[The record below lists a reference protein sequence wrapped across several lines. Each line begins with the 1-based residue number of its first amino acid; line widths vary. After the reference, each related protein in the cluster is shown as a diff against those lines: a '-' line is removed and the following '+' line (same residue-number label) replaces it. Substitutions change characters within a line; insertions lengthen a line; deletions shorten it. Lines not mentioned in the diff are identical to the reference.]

1 MTPDVP
7 EGIAVPNSTST
18 PTIERLAGLPRSE
31 RLDALQALVVS
42 EFKATLLM
50 AEEDELPMDGS
61 FFDLGMT
68 SLRLTEIKQWLDDL
82 LGRAVSANSLFN
94 RPTMNALLEHLTEE
108 ILPELFAAP
117 AAEPV
122 AAGAATGER
131 ALVDSLLHDL
141 YRA

>member
-1 MTPDVP
+1 MPDVA
-7 EGIAVPNSTST
+7 EGNAVPNSAST
-18 PTIERLAGLPRSE
+18 PTIQRLRALPRSE
-31 RLDALQALVVS
+31 RRDALQALVVR

-50 AEEDELPMDGS
+50 AEEDELPMEQS

-68 SLRLTEIKQWLDDL
+68 SLGLTEVKQSLEDR
-82 LGRAVSANSLFN
+82 LGRAISANSLFN
-94 RPTMNALLEHLTEE
+94 RPTMNALVAHLTDEV
-108 ILPELFAAP
+108 LPEMFAAP

-122 AAGAATGER
+122 ASGAAAPER